1 MSMMITLSIST
12 LQQTELLDIT
22 REVEKAL
29 SGAQVLNGLVLV
41 FVPHTTAGIT
51 INEGADPSV
60 QEDILKVL
68 NQLIPFQGS
77 YRHRE
82 GNSPAYIKASLMG
95 SSVTVVIEAG
105 RLILGT
111 WQSIFLCEFDG
122 PRTRKVLIKIIPL

>member
-12 LQQTELLDIT
+12 SQQTELLDIT
-22 REVEKAL
+22 REVEKAV
-29 SGAQVLNGLVLV
+29 SGAEVLNGLALV

-51 INEGADPSV
+51 INEGADRSV

-82 GNSPAYIKASLMG
+82 GNSPAHIKTSLMG
-95 SSVTVVIEAG
+95 SSVTVVIETG

>member
-1 MSMMITLSIST
+1 MMITLSIST
-12 LQQTELLDIT
+12 SQQTELLDIT
-22 REVEKAL
+22 REVEKAVSDAHVS
-29 SGAQVLNGLVLV
+29 SGLALV

-51 INEGADPSV
+51 INEGADRSV
-60 QEDILKVL
+60 QEDILKVF

-82 GNSPAYIKASLMG
+82 GNSPAHIKTSLMG
-95 SSVTVVIEAG
+95 SSVTVVIETG

>member
-1 MSMMITLSIST
+1 MIPLSIST
-12 LQQTELLDIT
+12 SKQSEFLDIT
-22 REVEKAL
+22 REVEKAV
-29 SGAQVLNGLVLV
+29 SGAHVSNGLALV

-51 INEGADPSV
+51 INEGADVSV
-60 QEDILKVL
+60 QEDILEAL
-68 NQLIPFQGS
+68 NQLIPFKGP

-82 GNSPAYIKASLMG
+82 GNSPAHIKTSLMG
-95 SSVTVVIEAG
+95 SSVTVLIEAG